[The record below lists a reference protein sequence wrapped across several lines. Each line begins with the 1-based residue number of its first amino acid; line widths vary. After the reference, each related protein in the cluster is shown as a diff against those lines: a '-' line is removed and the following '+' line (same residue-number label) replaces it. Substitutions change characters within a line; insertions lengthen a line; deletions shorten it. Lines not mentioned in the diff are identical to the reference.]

1 MFVHFV
7 SRQGRNLLVNMK
19 NIRFVLQKGIFCEL
33 HIRGTEG
40 HVVVEDDF
48 SEVYRKIKEIP
59 PRVNNA
65 GEGVSEGSGRASEC
79 CN

>member
-1 MFVHFV
+1 MYVHFV
-7 SRQGRNLLVNMK
+7 SRQGRHLLVNMK

-79 CN
+79 CD

>member
-7 SRQGRNLLVNMK
+7 SWQGRNLLVNMK
-19 NIRFVLQKGIFCEL
+19 NIRFVLQKGGI
-33 HIRGTEG
+33 HIRGIEG
-40 HVVVEDDF
+40 HVMVEDDF
-48 SEVYRKIKEIP
+48 SEVYRKIKEIS

>member
-1 MFVHFV
+1 MFIHFV

-19 NIRFVLQKGIFCEL
+19 NIRFVLQKVFFCEL
-33 HIRGTEG
+33 HARGIEG
-40 HVVVEDDF
+40 HVVAEDDF

-65 GEGVSEGSGRASEC
+65 GEGVSEGSGCASEC

>member
-1 MFVHFV
+1 MFIHFV
-7 SRQGRNLLVNMK
+7 SRQGENLLM
-19 NIRFVLQKGIFCEL
+19 NIKDITFVLQKGILCEI
-33 HIRGTEG
+33 HISGVEG
-40 HVVVEDDF
+40 HVMVEDDF
-48 SEVYRKIKEIP
+48 REVYRKIKEIS